1 MQVVWFKR
9 DLRITDH
16 APLRAAALA
25 GAEARRVFVQHGSRN
40 PDREGVRRHRKAKA
54 DDGRKMGCGF

>member
-1 MQVVWFKR
+1 MRVVWFKC

-25 GAEARRVFVQHGSRN
+25 GSEAHRVFVQHGSRN
-40 PDREGVRRHRKAKA
+40 PDREGVRRRRKAKA
-54 DDGRKMGCGF
+54 DDERQMGCGF